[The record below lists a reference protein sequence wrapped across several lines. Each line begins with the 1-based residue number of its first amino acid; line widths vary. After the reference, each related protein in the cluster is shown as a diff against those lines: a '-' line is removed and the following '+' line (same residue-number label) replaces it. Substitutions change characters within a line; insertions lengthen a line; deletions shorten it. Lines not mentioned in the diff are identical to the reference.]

1 MTLQALLFSADDAAS
16 EVLGRVLPSLGIAGE
31 RSSDLETAIA
41 RIEQQKF
48 DALLIDFENP
58 EAAEAIIEQARRLG
72 SGHPPLTVALVADPS
87 RVRDI
92 LSGGAQFVLYK
103 PISEQKARA
112 GLRAASA
119 MLSRERRRAYRVPVQ
134 APVELTLPDTRHIE
148 AILLDLSESGM
159 DILTA
164 EAQCPGALV
173 EFRFLLPDGSLEIA
187 AHGQVAWA
195 NPNGQTG
202 VHFID
207 IPEDIKVEMREW
219 LKTAATTP
227 GAGPNET
234 VPHCKLTD
242 LSLGGCYLRTD
253 APFPERSLID
263 LCLKTEEL
271 EVHTEGMVRVAHPSY
286 GMGIEFPSRT
296 EQQRDQVTD
305 LINSLRSSPETMLA
319 LNVSPRALVAD
330 LTQFEHSGPRPDS
343 SSEEPGYEMEDP
355 LLDLLRRGATMQQ
368 EDFVTELSHQRTPE
382 ELTSR

>member
-16 EVLGRVLPSLGIAGE
+16 DVLGRVLPSLGIAGE

-48 DALLIDFENP
+48 DALLVDFENP
-58 EAAEAIIEQARRLG
+58 EAAETIIEQARRLG
-72 SGHPPLTVALVADPS
+72 SGHPPLTVALVSDTS
-87 RVRDI
+87 RVREI

-148 AILLDLSESGM
+148 AILLDLSETGM
-159 DILTA
+159 DILTS

-207 IPEDIKVEMREW
+207 IPEDIREELREW
-219 LKTAATTP
+219 LKTAATTA

-234 VPHCKLTD
+234 VAHCQLTD
-242 LSLGGCYLRTD
+242 LSLGGCYLKTD

-263 LCLKTEEL
+263 LCLKTEEM

-296 EQQRDQVTD
+296 EEQRQQVTE

-319 LNVSPRALVAD
+319 LNVSPRALLAD
-330 LTQFEHSGPRPDS
+330 LTQFEHPGQHL
-343 SSEEPGYEMEDP
+343 SESANEAADEMDDP
-355 LLDLLRRGATMQQ
+355 LLDLLRRGAMLQQ
-368 EDFVTELSHQRTPE
+368 DDFLAELGRQRTPE

>member
-1 MTLQALLFSADDAAS
+1 MTLQALLFSADDAACA
-16 EVLGRVLPSLGIAGE
+16 VLGRVLPALGIAGE
-31 RSSDLETAIA
+31 RSSDRDTALA
-41 RIEQQKF
+41 RIAQQKF
-48 DALLIDFENP
+48 DALLVDFENP
-58 EAAEAIIEQARRLG
+58 EAAETIIDQARRLG
-72 SGHPPLTVALVADPS
+72 SGHPPLTVALVSDPS

-103 PISEQKARA
+103 PVSEQKARA

-119 MLSRERRRAYRVPVQ
+119 MLSRERRRAYRIPVQ
-134 APVELTLPDTRHIE
+134 APVEITLPDTRHIE
-148 AILLDLSESGM
+148 AILLDLSETGM
-159 DILTA
+159 DVLTS
-164 EAQCPGALV
+164 EPQCPGALV

-207 IPEDIKVEMREW
+207 IPEDIRVELRQW

-234 VPHCKLTD
+234 VPYCKLTD
-242 LSLGGCYLRTD
+242 ISLGGCYLKTD

-271 EVHTEGMVRVAHPSY
+271 EVHTEGMVRVAHPSF

-296 EQQRDQVTD
+296 EAQRLQVTE

-330 LTQFEHSGPRPDS
+330 VDQFEHPGANPKDETT
-343 SSEEPGYEMEDP
+343 EEMDDP
-355 LLDLLRRGATMQQ
+355 LLDLLRRGSTLQQ
-368 EDFVTELSHQRTPE
+368 DDFLTELSRQRTPQE
-382 ELTSR
+382 VTR

>member
-1 MTLQALLFSADDAAS
+1 
-16 EVLGRVLPSLGIAGE
+16 
-31 RSSDLETAIA
+31 
-41 RIEQQKF
+41 
-48 DALLIDFENP
+48 
-58 EAAEAIIEQARRLG
+58 
-72 SGHPPLTVALVADPS
+72 
-87 RVRDI
+87 VRDI

-103 PISEQKARA
+103 PVSEQKARA

-119 MLSRERRRAYRVPVQ
+119 MLSRERRRAYRIPVQ

-148 AILLDLSESGM
+148 AILLDLSETGM
-159 DILTA
+159 DVLTS
-164 EAQCPGALV
+164 EPQCPGALV

-207 IPEDIKVEMREW
+207 IPEDIRLELRQW

-234 VPHCKLTD
+234 VPYCKLTD
-242 LSLGGCYLRTD
+242 ISLGGCYLKTD

-263 LCLKTEEL
+263 LCLKTEEM
-271 EVHTEGMVRVAHPSY
+271 EIHTEGMVRVAHPSY

-296 EQQRDQVTD
+296 EAQRFQVTE

-330 LTQFEHSGPRPDS
+330 VNQFEHPAPNPTGSDETT
-343 SSEEPGYEMEDP
+343 EEMDDP
-355 LLDLLRRGATMQQ
+355 LVDLLRRGATLQQ
-368 EDFVTELSHQRTPE
+368 DDFLAELTRQRTPQ
-382 ELTSR
+382 ELISR